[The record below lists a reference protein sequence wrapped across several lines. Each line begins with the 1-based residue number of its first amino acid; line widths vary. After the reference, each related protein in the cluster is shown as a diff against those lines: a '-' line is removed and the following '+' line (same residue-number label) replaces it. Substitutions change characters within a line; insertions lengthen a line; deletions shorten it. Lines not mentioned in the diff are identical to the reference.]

1 MAASEISSSSSS
13 SSSSKTTSKP
23 PTATKPKTTTFAAIS
38 KKSELQLTK
47 AARFRKSETNYSW
60 SR

>member
-1 MAASEISSSSSS
+1 MAASEISS

-47 AARFRKSETNYSW
+47 AARFRESETNYSW